1 MVGIVNKIIES
12 LDEIRSLVPE
22 ILRDS
27 TDKLLNRDD
36 KNLLTHNFK
45 LFFRGETDK
54 ERNCNASLFR
64 KDKNGQDFYVKE
76 SEYLNIIF
84 KKVQREFNDLHIFDK
99 IAKVQH
105 YGGRTR
111 LLDFTE
117 DVEIAAFFACSS
129 QNINKDGIIYCC
141 FADYYDFSNGNNKI
155 VKDILANYC
164 YNINSLKTIIDEHK
178 LDKKL
183 LIKLLGQDHFI
194 KPLESNERIRRQK
207 GQFLWMG
214 DTGLLIEPVNNERL
228 LEKKPSEP
236 LRTKIADSRY
246 SLYNG
251 VISTIIIPSKTKG
264 KILDKLRRKYGI
276 SKTYIYVK
284 PEEIIKRINT
294 AFCIK

>member
-45 LFFRGETDK
+45 LFFRGETD
-54 ERNCNASLFR
+54 EGRNCNASLFR
-64 KDKNGQDFYVKE
+64 KDKNGNDFYVKE
-76 SEYLNIIF
+76 SEYLNAIYDRAP
-84 KKVQREFNDLHIFDK
+84 REFNDFQGFDR
-99 IAKVQH
+99 ITKVQH
-105 YGGRTR
+105 YGGKTR

-117 DVEIAAFFACSS
+117 DIEIAIFFACSGH
-129 QNINKDGIIYCC
+129 NKDKDGIIYCC
-141 FADYYDFSNGNNKI
+141 YADYYDFSNGRNKI
-155 VKDILANYC
+155 IKDVFYTYCSDIRSLERIIVK
-164 YNINSLKTIIDEHK
+164 HK
-178 LDKKL
+178 ISKDF

-284 PEEIIKRINT
+284 PEEVIKRINT